1 MIINS
6 CAKRCIICLH
16 SNVPI
21 LQLHT
26 KKMDAPIIKHASC
39 GYSCCCSVGRLVV
52 IPPISRSSRSGLSS
66 HVSFRSLVLTWCV
79 RGEGENGRW
88 LWYDIYDLWLLIAT
102 TFENKNDSCKNRLY
116 LWDATTVLQE
126 GQPPDCLSW
135 MRWQFLL
142 LVTTVQVIR
151 PGTH

>member
-6 CAKRCIICLH
+6 CAKRCIIYLH

-52 IPPISRSSRSGLSS
+52 IPPISRRSRSGLSS

-88 LWYDIYDLWLLIAT
+88 LWYDIYDLWLQIAT
-102 TFENKNDSCKNRLY
+102 TFENENDSCKKALPLRCY
-116 LWDATTVLQE
+116 YRTTRRPATWL
-126 GQPPDCLSW
+126 P
-135 MRWQFLL
+135 FLNEVAVPSL
-142 LVTTVQVIR
+142 GHTSA
-151 PGTH
+151 GD